1 MSGEVAKQST
11 PALMLAAIG
20 VVYGDIGTS
29 PLYTLQTTFRPVT
42 GIPVDE
48 PHIIGVVSCVL
59 WTIMAIVTVKYV
71 LMIMRASNRGEGGIM
86 ALLALVMRLAGD
98 TAVKRTA
105 FFFLGACG
113 AALFYG
119 DSVITPA
126 ISVLSAVEGLEVAT
140 PALQPYVLPIA
151 VGVLVGL
158 FVVQRRGTGA
168 MGKVFGPLIVL
179 WFVMLGGVGLYHL
192 FDAPQILMALDPRH
206 AAWFIADRGP
216 MLLVAVAAIVL
227 AVTGAE
233 ALYENLGHFGARPIR
248 LAWIGFVMPA
258 LTLNYLGQGALLIS
272 HPEAHDNPFYR
283 MFPPALLLPAI
294 ALAAMATV
302 IASQAVLSGAASM
315 TRQMIQLGY
324 LPRMRIVQTSSMA
337 KGQIYMP
344 LVNWLLLVA
353 VLLAT
358 LGFGT
363 SANLASAY
371 GFSVT
376 LTMLI
381 TTVLAIIVV
390 RSGTRVPWPVLV
402 ILGALFLALDT
413 LLVLACSLKLIDGG
427 WFSLLLASALV
438 LVMSTWRTG
447 HALAVE
453 GNKPL
458 ELPLLPFISS
468 LANEPFTRV
477 PRTAVFMVSRSESV
491 PHALLHNLKH
501 NMVLHERNILA
512 HVEFTDDP
520 TVALEQRV
528 TVEPLVPGFWRV
540 TILFGFMERPD
551 VPGALNQCAAHGLEV
566 DLFTTSFFIDR
577 QTVIPTRGQGMSR
590 PREELFSMMYRNA
603 GSVISYFNIP
613 NNSVIELGRRVNI

>member
-1 MSGEVAKQST
+1 MSAEVGKQST

-29 PLYTLQTTFRPVT
+29 PLYALQATFRPVT
-42 GIPVDE
+42 GIPLDE
-48 PHIIGVVSCVL
+48 PHIIGVVSCLL
-59 WTIMAIVTVKYV
+59 WTIMIIVTVKYV

-98 TAVKRTA
+98 TPAKRTA

-140 PALQPYVLPIA
+140 VAFKPYVLPIA
-151 VGVLVGL
+151 VSLLLIL
-158 FVVQRRGTGA
+158 FIVQRRGTGA
-168 MGKVFGPLIVL
+168 VGKVFGPVILI
-179 WFVMLGGVGLYHL
+179 WFTALGAAGLYHL
-192 FDAPQILMALDPRH
+192 FEAPQILMALDPRN
-206 AAWFIADRGP
+206 AVRFMIDRGP
-216 MLLVAVAAIVL
+216 LLLVAVAAIVL
-227 AVTGAE
+227 SVTGAE

-248 LAWIGFVMPA
+248 LAWMSFVMPA
-258 LTLNYLGQGALLIS
+258 LALNYLGQGALLLS

-283 MFPPALLLPAI
+283 MFPDALLLPTI
-294 ALAAMATV
+294 ALAALATF

-344 LVNWLLLVA
+344 VVNWTLLVA

-363 SANLASAY
+363 SAHLASAY
-371 GFSVT
+371 GFAVT

-381 TTVLAIIVV
+381 TTVLAIFVV
-390 RSGTRVPWPVLV
+390 RHGTRIPAWVVLTV
-402 ILGALFLALDT
+402 GAAFLALDT
-413 LLVLACSLKLIDGG
+413 LLVVACSLKLVDGG
-427 WFSLLLASALV
+427 WFSLLLALVMV

-458 ELPLLPFISS
+458 QLPLLPFITS

-477 PRTAVFMVSRSESV
+477 PRTAVFMVSDQDAV

-501 NMVLHERNILA
+501 NMVLHERNVLV
-512 HVEFTDDP
+512 HVVFTDDP
-520 TVALEQRV
+520 VVAAAARV
-528 TVEPLVPGFWRV
+528 NVEPLVPGFWRV
-540 TILFGFMERPD
+540 TMSFGFMEQPD
-551 VPGALNQCAAHGLEV
+551 VPDALERCAAHGLEV
-566 DLFTTSFFIDR
+566 DLFTTSFFVDR
-577 QTVIPTRGQGMSR
+577 QTVVATHGRGMWR
-590 PREELFSMMYRNA
+590 WREDLFAMMYRNA
-603 GSVISYFNIP
+603 GSVISYFKIP